1 MIKAIYKDI
10 LSYHPYID
18 KSRKV
23 ADIDKKYYGKFKKS
37 NNRKKLTDKQKKLID
52 NAETLRINDIKD
64 DKIANDPNSLYE
76 MQFWKNPILRV
87 FFERSLWFIYLHR
100 NTEKFKD
107 CSNNKDFQF
116 FENLC
121 EFLGNNIMDSNTF
134 EMYKNLWGLIIGRDK
149 SKEEDIIQLP
159 NEFNSPENVCHFSSN
174 RPIYELM
181 WNYHKDEAFR
191 LIKELC
197 EKHMKCNKA
206 DNYCVEGE
214 SPISKIV
221 DHFVIMNRINWGFIV
236 EAFHSKSYKNVFE
249 LQQLINS
256 IYETILDTLHG
267 KNDNKNILFIQS
279 ILNSY
284 GDKQYYLKVRS
295 EYSLFLCVFL
305 LFHNKVDSNCLISL
319 HEELKCIAQQ
329 YGEVVQKDLI
339 DSVLKYL
346 NATL

>member
-1 MIKAIYKDI
+1 
-10 LSYHPYID
+10 
-18 KSRKV
+18 
-23 ADIDKKYYGKFKKS
+23 
-37 NNRKKLTDKQKKLID
+37 
-52 NAETLRINDIKD
+52 
-64 DKIANDPNSLYE
+64 
-76 MQFWKNPILRV
+76 
-87 FFERSLWFIYLHR
+87 
-100 NTEKFKD
+100 
-107 CSNNKDFQF
+107 
-116 FENLC
+116 
-121 EFLGNNIMDSNTF
+121 
-134 EMYKNLWGLIIGRDK
+134 
-149 SKEEDIIQLP
+149 
-159 NEFNSPENVCHFSSN
+159 
-174 RPIYELM
+174 M

-267 KNDNKNILFIQS
+267 KDDNKNILFIQS
-279 ILNSY
+279 VLNSY
-284 GDKQYYLKVRS
+284 GDKQCYLKVRT

-305 LFHNKVDSNCLISL
+305 LFHNEVDRNCLISL
-319 HEELKCIAQQ
+319 YNELLYVAQQ
-329 YGEVVQKDLI
+329 CGEVVQKDLI

-346 NATL
+346 NATIKGEA